1 MGTHPIFES
10 DFDCLTVQM
19 GQRTVALTGTSS
31 GIGFEVLCQ
40 LASKSL
46 DISFILIN
54 RTADDNKRAIA
65 ELLKIAP
72 AAKFAATYAV
82 NLAELDD
89 VIQVA
94 ERIRSSHSKIDVLIL
109 NAGVMLVPFSLSH
122 IGVETHHQINSD
134 IGARVIATS
143 SVAHV
148 WCGDEFEY
156 AELKPSSVNY
166 GKGITAYGESKL
178 AVILWIRHMARLQ
191 PRVHFYS
198 VHPGICRTNLFRHRQ
213 SWWLRLLL
221 ATPLAQ
227 SAATGAEGSTFL
239 ALADTRLLTSGA
251 YYAAGQMRP
260 VSISGHVKQ
269 RADAVFRFAEA
280 ALRTTLEQRKK
291 RN

>member
-1 MGTHPIFES
+1 
-10 DFDCLTVQM
+10 M

-40 LASKSL
+40 LATKSL

-54 RTADDNKRAIA
+54 RTADDNKRVIA
-65 ELLKIAP
+65 ELLEIAP

-122 IGVETHHQINSD
+122 IGVETHHQINFIANKVLVDVLMPNLLNSD

-143 SVAHV
+143 SVAHA

-166 GKGITAYGESKL
+166 G
-178 AVILWIRHMARLQ
+178 
-191 PRVHFYS
+191 
-198 VHPGICRTNLFRHRQ
+198 
-213 SWWLRLLL
+213 
-221 ATPLAQ
+221 
-227 SAATGAEGSTFL
+227 
-239 ALADTRLLTSGA
+239 
-251 YYAAGQMRP
+251 
-260 VSISGHVKQ
+260 
-269 RADAVFRFAEA
+269 
-280 ALRTTLEQRKK
+280 
-291 RN
+291 